1 MMSGS
6 QLDIVALCPGGTGSL
21 SLAQLGVLLAL
32 TAARLLPIVVLTP
45 LFGGQGAPARL
56 RIGLLVLLAAA
67 LLPTV
72 IAGSASAGVPT
83 DATRVVVLVAK
94 ELFVGVGVAVIIQA
108 MFGAYAAA
116 GAIVDVSRG
125 ASNME
130 IFSPLNR
137 QPESPLGMALSL
149 CAVCV
154 FLALGGHALLLTAL
168 ADAYAVLPPTSM
180 SMPGTLGVDAAS
192 QAVVL
197 DVMGILLRT
206 SVMMAAPAIVTLFLI
221 DVAFGLLNRASPS
234 INVSMLSAGLR
245 SWVGLGVLGLSL
257 MITFSAPI
265 RELGGL
271 VLRALGLG
279 GGGGA

>member
-1 MMSGS
+1 MTSGT
-6 QLDIVALCPGGTGSL
+6 QHDIFAVL
-21 SLAQLGVLLAL
+21 SGADQTLGVAQLGVLFVL
-32 TAARLLPIVVLTP
+32 TVARLLPIVILTP

-56 RIGLLVLLAAA
+56 RIGLLALLAGAM
-67 LLPTV
+67 LPSA
-72 IAGSASAGVPT
+72 IASSSPVGVPT
-83 DATRVVVLVAK
+83 DGVRVVMLIAK
-94 ELFVGVGVAVIIQA
+94 ELFVGVGVAVLVQA

-125 ASNME
+125 AANME

-149 CAVCV
+149 GAVCV

-168 ADAYAVLPPTSM
+168 ADAYAVLPPVSM
-180 SMPGTLGVDAAS
+180 ALPVGLGLDDASRDSVLGVMGTL
-192 QAVVL
+192 
-197 DVMGILLRT
+197 LRS

-221 DVAFGLLNRASPS
+221 DVAFGLLNRAAPA

-257 MITFSAPI
+257 GVTFATPI
-265 RELGGL
+265 RELGTL
-271 VLRALGLG
+271 LLRILRAGA
-279 GGGGA
+279 GGGA